1 MAHLPSSEPLVK
13 EARGVVPQDPHD
25 GRGPTNRDEASEE
38 GDQQSPP
45 DAQVLPIGPDIKR
58 EDLAFK
64 KPVATVWAAAAKTEN
79 STVIYHRNANI
90 SRLAQND
97 APPSGLPSWFR
108 QPNQIGGGEH
118 PGIGRAPSLDIEPGD
133 AARIS

>member
-25 GRGPTNRDEASEE
+25 GRGPTHRDEASEE
-38 GDQQSPP
+38 GDQQASPN
-45 DAQVLPIGPDIKR
+45 AQILPIGPDIER
-58 EDLAFK
+58 EDLALK
-64 KPVATVWAAAAKTEN
+64 KAVATVWATAAKTEN
-79 STVIYHRNANI
+79 NPVIRHRNANI

-97 APPSGLPSWFR
+97 APPSGLPSWFG
-108 QPNQIGGGEH
+108 QPNQIRGGEH
-118 PGIGRAPSLDIEPGD
+118 SGIGRAPSLDIEPGD